1 MEKNFIAGGI
11 SGIFEV
17 LITHPID
24 YLKVKKQEFRQLNK
38 NFIFKEIKYNECVKS
53 IIPRLLGV
61 APMRII
67 FWGAQ
72 DNTKLLLENN
82 NIKSNYN
89 FIVIG
94 IVSGFFQS
102 ILDNPIEVIKI
113 GTMTNQNSK
122 DIFKSTI
129 NFKGFNATLL
139 RNTGFTI
146 CMSYF
151 CFNDNGNNKVFNSIL
166 GGLSGSILTQPLDF
180 VKTQQQRSNDTR
192 NIIKIIKDTM
202 RESPKKLFVGGY
214 YRCLLSISSMS
225 IGFIFYDYF
234 KNFLN

>member
-17 LITHPID
+17 VITHPID
-24 YLKVKKQEFRQLNK
+24 YLKIKKQEFKQLNK
-38 NFIFKEIKYNECVKS
+38 EFKFKQIKYNECFKS

-72 DNTKLLLENN
+72 DNTKILLENY
-82 NIKSNYN
+82 NIKSSYN
-89 FIVIG
+89 FILIG
-94 IVSGFFQS
+94 LVSGFFQS

-113 GTMTNQNSK
+113 GTMTNQNSNE
-122 DIFKSTI
+122 ILKSTLK
-129 NFKGFNATLL
+129 FKGFNATLM

-151 CFNDNGNNKVFNSIL
+151 CFNNNDNNKCFNSVL

-192 NIIKIIKDTM
+192 GIIKIISETFK
-202 RESPKKLFVGGY
+202 ESPKKLFVGGY

-234 KNFLN
+234 KKILN